1 MYAEMAY
8 FDGNHCQHVA
18 DWQEARRLA
27 RKRDEARDVARS
39 TFKWLK

>member
-8 FDGNHCQHVA
+8 FDGIPCQHVA

-27 RKRDEARDVARS
+27 RKRDEARDVARRA
-39 TFKWLK
+39 FKWHK